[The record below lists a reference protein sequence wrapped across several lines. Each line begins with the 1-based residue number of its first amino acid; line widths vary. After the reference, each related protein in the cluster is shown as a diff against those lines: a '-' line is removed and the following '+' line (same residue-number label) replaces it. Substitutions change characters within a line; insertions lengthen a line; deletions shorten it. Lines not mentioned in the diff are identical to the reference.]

1 MNKQDDNLFMMC
13 DCQDH
18 ALFVEAHPS
27 DRSLWISLFER
38 GVEGKKLSIL
48 QRLRWCWYILKNG
61 HPYTDMII
69 FDEFKAKELKKFLSK
84 HF

>member
-1 MNKQDDNLFMMC
+1 MNKQDDKLFIMC

-18 ALFVEAHPS
+18 ALFVEAHS
-27 DRSLWISLFER
+27 NDKSLWISLFER
-38 GVEGKKLSIL
+38 GADGKKMSIL
-48 QRLRWCWYILKNG
+48 QRLHWCWYILKNG

-69 FDEFKAKELKKFLSK
+69 VDEIKAKELNRFLSK